1 MCCSGS
7 ALLICVAVSA
17 SLAAGQA
24 KSKQAEA
31 PAQDFQ
37 SAVVHYNSGQLAE
50 AVQELEPL
58 VQRFPESFEVQELLG
73 LVYSAEAK
81 DRLANLHLEKATRLQ
96 PGSALARA
104 NLAINLARLG
114 QNDRAEAEFKKA
126 LQIEPNSFAANH
138 DLGEFYIK
146 GQKISAAIPY
156 LKKAQ
161 VIDPSSYANGYDL
174 ALSYFETNDL
184 SMAREQVRRLLAR
197 QDAAELHNL
206 LGEVEERSGDFIQAA
221 NEFQRAAEMDPSE
234 SNIFDWGSEL
244 LIHRTL
250 DPAIEV
256 FSQGRKLHGESP
268 RLAVGLG
275 LALYIRGRNE
285 DAVKA
290 FLQATDLA
298 PADSRA
304 YYFLSEAY
312 ESSPTQAGAVIQRF
326 RRYME
331 LQPENGKAAF
341 YYAMALWKGREAE
354 SSGADL
360 EQVGSL
366 LKKALAFDPSLTDA
380 HLQLGNLYSHQR
392 KYTEAIPEYR
402 RALELDP
409 NLPDAHYHLGQA
421 YNHLGNKDQAQKE
434 FQLHQQLYQRHL
446 ADTDKRQEE
455 VRQFVYSVKSVPTK
469 P

>member
-1 MCCSGS
+1 MRCLESV
-7 ALLICVAVSA
+7 LLIGVALSAPLVAV
-17 SLAAGQA
+17 QA
-24 KSKQAEA
+24 KSRQAEA
-31 PAQDFQ
+31 PTHDFQ
-37 SAVVHYNSGQLAE
+37 SALVHYNSGQYIE
-50 AVQELEPL
+50 AVRELEPL
-58 VQRFPESFEVQELLG
+58 VQRFPASFEVQELLG

-81 DRLANLHLEKATRLQ
+81 DRLANVHLEEAMRLQ
-96 PGSALARA
+96 PGSALARH

-126 LQIEPNSFAANH
+126 LQIEPDSFAANH

-146 GQKISAAIPY
+146 AQKISTAIPY
-156 LKKAQ
+156 LKNAQ
-161 VIDPSSYANGYDL
+161 AIDPSSYANGYDL
-174 ALSYFETNDL
+174 ALSYLETNDL
-184 SMAREQVRRLLAR
+184 SMAREQIRALLAQ
-197 QDAAELHNL
+197 QDVAELHNL
-206 LGEVEERSGDFIQAA
+206 LGEVAERSGNFIPAA

-256 FSQGRKLHGESP
+256 FSQGLKRHGESP

-275 LALYIRGRNE
+275 LALHSRGRYD

-290 FLQATDLA
+290 FLQAADLA

-312 ESSPTQAGAVIQRF
+312 ESSPTQADAVIQRF

-331 LQPENGKAAF
+331 LQPDNAKAVF
-341 YYAMALWKGREAE
+341 YYAMALWKGRETE
-354 SSGADL
+354 SSDADL
-360 EQVGSL
+360 ERVRSL
-366 LKKALAFDPSLTDA
+366 LKKALASDPSLTEA
-380 HLQLGNLYSHQR
+380 HLQLGNLYSHQQ

-409 NLPDAHYHLGQA
+409 NLPDAHYRLGQA
-421 YNHLGNKDQAQKE
+421 YTHLGNKDQAEKE
-434 FQLHQQLYQRHL
+434 FQIHRQLYQQHL
-446 ADTDKRQEE
+446 AETDKRQEE
-455 VRQFVYSVKSVPTK
+455 VQQFVYSVKGVPAK